1 MKKVAL
7 VLALITTALIS
18 VNPAPAIAG
27 GDKYQDLQTLVKY
40 RILKPANTLGLK
52 PLNFEV
58 RPCRLFPKKD
68 KYLLA
73 GFGSADMGI
82 AVVETAAAFNCTGVD
97 HPQSLGTTKI
107 NGITAKVG
115 IYCGTSTCTAASFAQ
130 HGGEITFT
138 LPAKK
143 PYGATYVRVG
153 TQGGFTLKQL
163 TTFAT
168 SLKPLVK

>member
-1 MKKVAL
+1 MKKFPLVVVLTIAAL
-7 VLALITTALIS
+7 FL
-18 VNPAPAIAG
+18 VNSAPAMAS
-27 GDKYQDLQTLVKY
+27 GDKYQNLQTVVKF

-52 PLNFEV
+52 PLNFEI

-73 GFGSADMGI
+73 GFGSTDMGI
-82 AVVETAAAFNCTGVD
+82 ALVETAATFNCTGVD
-97 HPQSLGTTKI
+97 HPQPLGTTKI
-107 NGITAKVG
+107 NGVTAKIG

-143 PYGATYVRVG
+143 PYGATYVRIG
-153 TQGGFTLKQL
+153 TQGGFSLKQL
-163 TTFAT
+163 TAFAT
-168 SLKPLVK
+168 SLKPIIK

>member
-1 MKKVAL
+1 MKKNAL
-7 VLALITTALIS
+7 VLALITTAVIS
-18 VNPAPAIAG
+18 VNSAPAMAS

-52 PLNFEV
+52 PLNFEA
-58 RPCRLFPKKD
+58 RSCRLFPKQD

-82 AVVETAAAFNCTGVD
+82 ALVETAAAFNCAGVD
-97 HPQSLGTTKI
+97 HPQSLGTMKI
-107 NGITAKVG
+107 NGVTAKIG
-115 IYCGTSTCTAASFAQ
+115 IYCGTSTCMAASFAQ

-153 TQGGFTLKQL
+153 TQGGFSLKQL
-163 TTFAT
+163 TAFAT